1 MKKQVVVVG
10 LGRFGTS
17 IASVLT
23 DSGYDVLAVD
33 AGERAVQQAS
43 AKLSH
48 AVHADAT
55 DETVLNELG
64 IKDFDIG
71 IVAIG
76 TDIQSSV
83 LVTVLLKKIGVPYV
97 IARANN
103 TLHAEILSKIGADK
117 VVSPEFDMGNRIA
130 HELALGNVISYLPVS
145 TRYGIVSIE
154 VKDDINGL
162 TLNEL
167 EIGPRGKDN
176 VGALLI
182 RRRNEIILSPS
193 LSEPV
198 KTGDILILA
207 GMDDK
212 LEEFLNDTVN
222 KKINGNRP
230 NAV

>member
-1 MKKQVVVVG
+1 MKKQVLIVG

-17 IASVLT
+17 VASALS

-43 AKLSH
+43 AQLSH

-55 DETVLNELG
+55 DEAVLNELG
-64 IKDFDIG
+64 VKDFDIG

-76 TDIQSSV
+76 SDIQSSV
-83 LVTVLLKKIGVPYV
+83 LVTVLLKKLGIPYV

-103 TLHAEILSKIGADK
+103 NLHAEILAKIGADR
-117 VVSPEFDMGNRIA
+117 VVSPEYDMGNRIA
-130 HELALGNVISYLPVS
+130 HELTLGNVTAYMPVS
-145 TRYGIVSIE
+145 SRYGIVSIE
-154 VKDDINGL
+154 VKEDITGRS
-162 TLNEL
+162 LNDL
-167 EIGPRGKDN
+167 DIGPRGKDS

-207 GMDDK
+207 GMDEK
-212 LEEFLNDTVN
+212 LEEFLNKTVN
-222 KKINGNRP
+222 KK
-230 NAV
+230 

>member
-1 MKKQVVVVG
+1 MKKQVVIVG

-17 IASVLT
+17 VASVLI
-23 DSGYDVLAVD
+23 DSGYDVLAID
-33 AGERAVQQAS
+33 SSERTVQLAS
-43 AKLSH
+43 AQLSH
-48 AVHADAT
+48 AVHANAT
-55 DETVLNELG
+55 DEMVLNELG

-83 LVTVLLKKIGVPYV
+83 LVTVLLKKLGVPYV

-103 TLHAEILSKIGADK
+103 NLHAEILKKIGADK

-145 TRYGIVSIE
+145 TRYGIISIE
-154 VKDDINGL
+154 VREDIDRR
-162 TLNEL
+162 TLSDL
-167 EIGPRGKDN
+167 DIGPRGKDSI
-176 VGALLI
+176 GALLI

-207 GMDDK
+207 GVDEK
-212 LEEFLNDTVN
+212 LEEFLTKIVN
-222 KKINGNRP
+222 KK
-230 NAV
+230 